1 MSQVDITKTCELGNV
16 LVTGGAGFVG
26 QNFVKTLLDRGYK
39 VRSLD
44 LVETPIK
51 HKNLKVL
58 KGDIRDA
65 VLIRKAVKG
74 IDTIFHTAAVIEMK
88 GGPAA
93 TKKYRDFSYSINVE
107 ATKQLVILARA
118 LGVKRFVYTSSNSV
132 VLAGK
137 PLRGADETQPYT
149 ERRRDL
155 YTETKVVAEQW
166 VLEQNGVDSMLTCA
180 IRPSSIWGPGDQ
192 TMFKKIFEQI
202 LAGRM
207 HSKIGL
213 GFEKL
218 DNTFVHNLIQGQIK
232 AAEHLVEG
240 GSAPCQAYF
249 INDDEPINAFV
260 FSKPVFEAIGVKMP
274 WLTVPGKIVMRSLEA
289 WEFMHFKFNLPS
301 PPLAPSEIERVSI
314 DNYFS
319 VNKARTELGYS
330 PEYDSKLGMEMSM
343 PYYKELFANMKL
355 EKEAAE
361 A

>member
-1 MSQVDITKTCELGNV
+1 MSQTDITKTGELGHV

-26 QNFVKTLLDRGYK
+26 QNFVKTLLDRGCK

-44 LVETPIK
+44 LVESPIK

-93 TKKYRDFSYSINVE
+93 TKEYRDFSYSINVE

-137 PLRGADETQPYT
+137 PLRGADETEPYT

-166 VLEQNGVDSMLTCA
+166 VLEQNGVDRMLTCA

-207 HSKIGL
+207 HSKVGF

-218 DNTFVHNLIQGQIK
+218 DNSFVHNLIQGQIK

-240 GSAPCQAYF
+240 GTAPGQAYF

-274 WLTVPGKIVMRSLEA
+274 RLTVPGKIVMRSLEA

-301 PPLAPSEIERVSI
+301 PPLAPSEVERVSV

-319 VNKARTELGYS
+319 VNKARTELGYD

-343 PYYKELFANMKL
+343 PYYKELFATMKL